1 MGIRPLLQRCVP
13 CRAPYRYVTYLLTAR
28 DRFPEDNRLE
38 AGFSDWAICVL
49 LCVYVRDRERP
60 PYTGLYLHY
69 EKVVGCVCVCVWRG
83 NLSIPSYQ
91 ELISYLFMYCSIVNI
106 RALCHQTKI
115 S

>member
-69 EKVVGCVCVCVWRG
+69 EKVVGCVCVCVCG
-83 NLSIPSYQ
+83 GEILASLHIKNLSVIF
-91 ELISYLFMYCSIVNI
+91 LCIVP
-106 RALCHQTKI
+106 L
-115 S
+115 